1 MGSGTLMKLQ
11 MCKAAATMKVNND
24 IQSNVVNDINIDS
37 NSNTTS
43 SMVGM
48 NYNLCTN
55 ILKSGKTEDLKKICE
70 ISASTPPRLSRN

>member
-24 IQSNVVNDINIDS
+24 IQSNVVNDI

-70 ISASTPPRLSRN
+70 ISASTSPQLSRN